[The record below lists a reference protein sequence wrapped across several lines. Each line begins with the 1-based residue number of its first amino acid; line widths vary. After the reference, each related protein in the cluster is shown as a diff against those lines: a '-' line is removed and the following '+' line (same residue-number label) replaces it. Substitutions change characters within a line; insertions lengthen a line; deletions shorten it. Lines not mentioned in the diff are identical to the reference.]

1 MPLSSLAA
9 RRKRRNKQPSLLLTL
24 SAAVLLIIGGILAFW
39 LLTLG
44 KPLARDLPLGVNII
58 PQDAVFAVSL
68 TTDTKQWETLR
79 GYGTPET
86 QQELEQNLMRL
97 RDRFLTNNGYDFQ
110 KDIQPW
116 VGNAVTIAVLA
127 PPVAK
132 DPSQPVGN
140 GNVDSDQSFVMVLPF
155 KDPALANNIF
165 AQPKPLKQGKWI
177 DRNYQGI
184 PIKETEGQAENLS
197 VALLDGKFLVITDQP
212 QTTERTI
219 DAYKNKSNLANSPG
233 FTDNFPKITNYQPFA
248 QFYINVPIA
257 ARIAATAPNRRLPAQ
272 VLTQLQNNQGLAGTI
287 TLQPEGMQIKG
298 ISWLNPN
305 SQRVLAV
312 ENKAGTMQN
321 RFPGETLMM
330 LSGSNLQR
338 LWAEYISTSENN
350 PLSPFTPQQL
360 RQGVKTLT
368 NLDLERDLLSWMKGE
383 FAISIIPNTPKPG
396 TVDNF
401 RAGLVLMLQASD
413 KQAGENALRQL
424 DEAMRSQ
431 LQFQTQA
438 ATVANKPV
446 INWIAPYGTL
456 TATHGWLDGDIAFFV
471 LGAPVTEKIIT
482 RPNITLANTPPFQ
495 QTIST
500 ELNPPNSQFFLDVE
514 KTAQNFTLNSLFP
527 NQQAFLAATKTIGM
541 TTAINDSRSTR
552 YDVFV
557 NLKKINAAGGRS

>member
-1 MPLSSLAA
+1 MAVPSIAA
-9 RRKRRNKQPSLLLTL
+9 LKRKRKKKPSLLLTL
-24 SAAVLLIIGGILAFW
+24 SAAVLLIVGGIIAFW
-39 LLTLG
+39 LFTLG
-44 KPLARDLPLGVNII
+44 RPLERDLPLGVNII

-68 TTDTKQWETLR
+68 TTDTKQWEKLR
-79 GYGTPET
+79 GFGTPET
-86 QQELEQNLMRL
+86 QKELEQNLIKL
-97 RDRFLTNNGYDFQ
+97 RDRFLTNYGYDFQ
-110 KDIQPW
+110 KDIKPW
-116 VGNAVTIAVLA
+116 VGDAVTVAVLA
-127 PPVAK
+127 PPIAK
-132 DPSQPVGN
+132 DPSQAVAN
-140 GNVDSDQSFVMVLPF
+140 GNVDTPQSLVLVLPV
-155 KDPALANNIF
+155 KNPNLANNILT
-165 AQPKPLKQGKWI
+165 QPKPLKQGKWS

-184 PIKETEGQAENLS
+184 PIKQTEGLEAENLS
-197 VALLDGKFLVITDQP
+197 VALLDGKFLVITDHP
-212 QTTERTI
+212 QATERAI
-219 DAYKNKSNLANSPG
+219 DAYKNKLNLATSVG
-233 FTDNFPKITNYQPFA
+233 FADNFPKIANYQPLA
-248 QFYINVPIA
+248 QFYLNVPIA
-257 ARIAATAPNRRLPAQ
+257 ARIASTAPDRRLPAQ

-287 TLQPEGMQIKG
+287 TLESEGMRVKG

-338 LWAEYISTSENN
+338 LWGEYISTSENN

-368 NLDLERDLLSWMKGE
+368 NLDLERDLLNWMTGE

-396 TVDNF
+396 TAESF

-413 KQAGENALRQL
+413 RTAGENALKQL

-431 LQFQTQA
+431 FQFQTQP
-438 ATVANKPV
+438 ATVANQPV

-471 LGAPVTEKIIT
+471 LGAPVTDKIIPK
-482 RPNITLANTPPFQ
+482 PNQTLANTPPFQ

-514 KTAQNFTLNSLFP
+514 KTAQNFTLGSIFP
-527 NQQAFLAATKTIGM
+527 NQQTFLAATRTIGM
-541 TTAINDSRSTR
+541 TTAIKDNRSTR

-557 NLKKINAAGGRS
+557 NLKKSK